1 MRQSFRF
8 LKAMTTFS
16 TQLSTGFR
24 VLVVGAA
31 YGGLSTVTNI
41 LNLSSGC
48 KQLNS
53 PVAVAEL
60 ETVPKHRPEIVIL
73 DERDGICM
81 RLIPQIHYPS

>member
-1 MRQSFRF
+1 
-8 LKAMTTFS
+8 MTTSS
-16 TQLSTGFR
+16 TQFSRSFR

-48 KQLNS
+48 KQLS
-53 PVAVAEL
+53 FPVAPPEL
-60 ETVPKHRPEIVIL
+60 ETIPKLRPEIVIL

-81 RLIPQIHYPS
+81 